1 MSKFKVRCTKSCDN
15 RFIVGKTYSVGN
27 HGEMRDEYGD
37 NGYNCTTESFEEWY
51 RACFWK
57 HYAFKQVP
65 ESTTYELHITCNDG
79 KTTNAVYKEN
89 GKIVKREKAVCAPS
103 DTFDFAIGAQ
113 EAFDR
118 VFPKVDTTQTAQAEK
133 AESKFKAGDRVK
145 IVGNHN
151 LHCYKIGEIV
161 TLEGKRQHHDSVD
174 LYYWDTGKSCGY
186 VREQDIEPYTEPT
199 PTLTVTRDTLV
210 KLGACSGG
218 LAEFNRKFPSGEGE
232 FETVVN
238 ATGEG
243 NRIWLNRNKSCIEA
257 MQNEPKKVEPT
268 YLNMKVVCVSSSD
281 RDFTVGKVYEFKNG
295 QALDNTNVNRPTCE
309 RLKSLDDNYLKHWSY
324 KFIEYKGEQS

>member
-1 MSKFKVRCTKSCDN
+1 MNNIVIVNQSGSKYLFSVPESIQLKEGDKVKCDTARGVTDGVCFTDSTVIN
-15 RFIVGKTYSVGN
+15 TSALPLICKLTGAKLPLKEVVGKTV
-27 HGEMRDEYGD
+27 
-37 NGYNCTTESFEEWY
+37 TEVQMFDKPVEE
-51 RACFWK
+51 
-57 HYAFKQVP
+57 P
-65 ESTTYELHITCNDG
+65 
-79 KTTNAVYKEN
+79 
-89 GKIVKREKAVCAPS
+89 
-103 DTFDFAIGAQ
+103 
-113 EAFDR
+113 
-118 VFPKVDTTQTAQAEK
+118 TQTAQAEK

-210 KLGACSGG
+210 KLGACSDG
-218 LAEFNRKFPSGEGE
+218 LAEFDRKFPSGEGE